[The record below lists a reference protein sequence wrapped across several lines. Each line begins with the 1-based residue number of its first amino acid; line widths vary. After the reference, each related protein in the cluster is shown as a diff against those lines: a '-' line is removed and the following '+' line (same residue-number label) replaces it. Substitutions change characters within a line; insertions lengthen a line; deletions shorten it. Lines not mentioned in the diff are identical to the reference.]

1 VKGTLAPANTFAVAL
16 PVSTWTQRFAE
27 LGCGGLCGNVSD
39 PTDLAKRSASA
50 TNARWCRR
58 AAS

>member
-1 VKGTLAPANTFAVAL
+1 TVKGTLAPSNTFAVAL

-39 PTDLAKRSASA
+39 PTKQS
-50 TNARWCRR
+50 
-58 AAS
+58 